1 MLEENYLETEKK
13 KKKKK
18 RVIKI
23 MTGNLGALQEEK
35 KSQTQVVCKSSG
47 YSPFYIQIF

>member
-1 MLEENYLETEKK
+1 MLEENDLKTEKK

-23 MTGNLGALQEEK
+23 MTGNLGASLPTCK
-35 KSQTQVVCKSSG
+35 KKRNHKHK
-47 YSPFYIQIF
+47 

>member
-1 MLEENYLETEKK
+1 MLEENYLETEKRK
-13 KKKKK
+13 I
-18 RVIKI
+18 IKI

-47 YSPFYIQIF
+47 YSSFYIQIF